1 MKTDLTTAV
10 EMLEKTMKFLNE
22 YHESGFE
29 QAVIAA
35 NELAN
40 VMNCEPCFKMKR
52 IRKKKKLEIHEGS
65 DEPFNDA
72 KEEFRI
78 TVFKVILD
86 YAQCSVKDRFEMIT
100 TVHSKFSFLVT
111 KTDLDRLDQLKKCK
125 ELEATL
131 TGEEGDRDIDAIDLA
146 DELDA
151 LKVVW
156 PSSIEKMPLARLK
169 YLHQHRLTELF
180 PNYCIAMRVL
190 LTLPVTV
197 ASGERSFSR
206 LKLLKTY
213 LRSTMCQDR
222 LSNLA
227 ILSIE
232 NDVTSSLSFTDLIN
246 DFAHMKSRKLL
257 IV

>member
-1 MKTDLTTAV
+1 
-10 EMLEKTMKFLNE
+10 
-22 YHESGFE
+22 
-29 QAVIAA
+29 
-35 NELAN
+35 
-40 VMNCEPCFKMKR
+40 
-52 IRKKKKLEIHEGS
+52 
-65 DEPFNDA
+65 
-72 KEEFRI
+72 
-78 TVFKVILD
+78 
-86 YAQCSVKDRFEMIT
+86 MIT

-111 KTDLDRLDQLKKCK
+111 KTDLDRLDELKKCK

-232 NDVTSSLSFTDLIN
+232 NDVTSSISFTDLIN